1 MLRLFGRV
9 KEYCEVSPPMHDMKL
24 NLKWPYNNVLKANLA
39 STVVV

>member
-9 KEYCEVSPPMHDMKL
+9 KELYMYCEVSPPMHDMKL
-24 NLKWPYNNVLKANLA
+24 NLKWPYNNVLKD